1 MRKWREFCTTFPFQ
15 CWVATACIWLSGQ
28 LFFIKLEFGLVYFLF
43 SCFVLMFLNLGV
55 RKEGE
60 MSAYSV
66 FNENCERLLG
76 QITSEHFERDLL
88 RRDKLE
94 AKD

>member
-1 MRKWREFCTTFPFQ
+1 MRKWREFCYFYPLQ
-15 CWVATACIWLSGQ
+15 CWISTICFWLSGQ
-28 LFFIKLEFGLVYFLF
+28 ILFIKLEFGFVYFMI
-43 SCFVLMFLNLGV
+43 SCFILIFLNLGV

-76 QITSEHFERDLL
+76 QITNEHFERDLL
-88 RRDKLE
+88 FQSKSN
-94 AKD
+94 